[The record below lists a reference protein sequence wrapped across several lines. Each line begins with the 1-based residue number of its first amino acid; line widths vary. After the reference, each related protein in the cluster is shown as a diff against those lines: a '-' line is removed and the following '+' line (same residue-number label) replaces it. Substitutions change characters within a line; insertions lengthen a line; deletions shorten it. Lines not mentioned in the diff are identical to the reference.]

1 VADHNIHIISFDI
14 PFPANYGGVID
25 IYYKLKALHER
36 GVKVHLHC
44 FEYNREPA
52 PQMELLC
59 EEVHYYPRKTGLI
72 PNLSL
77 LPYIVVSRKS
87 EKMIK
92 TLLKDD
98 YPILFEGMHSCYHLS
113 DPRLKGRVKVYR
125 ESNIEHQYY
134 HHLARA
140 ESSISRKLYYSTE
153 AVRLKWFEKKLRHA
167 DLMLVVSKM
176 DEQHLKDRFPDKKVQ
191 FLPSFH
197 REEKVSILPGKGS
210 YALYHGKLSIVENQ
224 QAAAYLVQ
232 QVWDDSMPE
241 LIIAGLNP
249 STHMKRMVEKRPNI
263 RLMTDLPEKEMDEL
277 IRHAHVNILVTFQP
291 TGLKLKLL
299 HALFSGRFCIV
310 NPLMLTGTNLD
321 HLCLVGND
329 PDTLRQYVHETF
341 HNEFLPEM
349 IETRAEFLNS
359 SYGNKKNCQL
369 LLEYVN
375 L

>member
-1 VADHNIHIISFDI
+1 VADHHIHIISFDI

-140 ESSISRKLYYSTE
+140 ESSISRKL
-153 AVRLKWFEKKLRHA
+153 
-167 DLMLVVSKM
+167 
-176 DEQHLKDRFPDKKVQ
+176 
-191 FLPSFH
+191 
-197 REEKVSILPGKGS
+197 
-210 YALYHGKLSIVENQ
+210 
-224 QAAAYLVQ
+224 
-232 QVWDDSMPE
+232 
-241 LIIAGLNP
+241 
-249 STHMKRMVEKRPNI
+249 
-263 RLMTDLPEKEMDEL
+263 
-277 IRHAHVNILVTFQP
+277 
-291 TGLKLKLL
+291 
-299 HALFSGRFCIV
+299 
-310 NPLMLTGTNLD
+310 
-321 HLCLVGND
+321 
-329 PDTLRQYVHETF
+329 
-341 HNEFLPEM
+341 
-349 IETRAEFLNS
+349 
-359 SYGNKKNCQL
+359 
-369 LLEYVN
+369 
-375 L
+375 